1 MKSSTTKTNYT
12 CTNSVL
18 TVQSSLYTNA
28 SIKYS
33 GINTTLT
40 VRRHV
45 NTFINKNEQII
56 EKNLLLPTEER
67 GK

>member
-1 MKSSTTKTNYT
+1 MKSSTTKTET
-12 CTNSVL
+12 ILVL

>member
-1 MKSSTTKTNYT
+1 MKSSTTKTET
-12 CTNSVL
+12 ILAL